1 MSKSLGQIA
10 HEAGER
16 AGAWSLKWDDVPETQ
31 RGVWESLAA
40 AVAARIQA
48 FTLDRAALICHTIA
62 EEARARGELWQAD
75 GATACRDELRKRARG
90 T

>member
-40 AVAARIQA
+40 AVAARS
-48 FTLDRAALICHTIA
+48 AARRRNSGS
-62 EEARARGELWQAD
+62 AR
-75 GATACRDELRKRARG
+75 
-90 T
+90 